1 LSMGSMIRCDWS
13 QDWEGNWA
21 TSCGQMFTFE
31 VGSPKENHFSFC
43 PYCGDPLIEHKF
55 IEERINES

>member
-1 LSMGSMIRCDWS
+1 MIRCDWA
-13 QDWEGNWA
+13 QDWDGSWHTACGNI
-21 TSCGQMFTFE
+21 FVFE
-31 VGSPKENHFSFC
+31 DYTPTENRFSFC